1 MMDWQALKLSI
12 ELGLISCAVLIPS
25 SILLSRILAWQ
36 RFRGRSF
43 LQAFLSL
50 PLLLPPTVLGYYL
63 LTFTGSRSILGQWYE
78 NLFGTSLVFSFEGIL
93 LASIIFN
100 IPFAVQPMQRAFES
114 IPLVTREAAWT
125 CGLSNW
131 STFWKIELPLAW
143 PGILTAIILTFTHTL
158 GEFGVILMVGG
169 NIQSETRTIAISIY
183 DHVQAFDNTG
193 AASMSALLL
202 LISLTAITTIY
213 VLNDRQEQR
222 RAR

>member
-1 MMDWQALKLSI
+1 MMDWQAFKLSI
-12 ELGLISCAVLIPS
+12 ELGLFSCAVLIPS
-25 SILLSRILAWQ
+25 GILLSRILAWQ
-36 RFRGRSF
+36 RFWGRNI
-43 LQAFLSL
+43 LQAILSL

-63 LTFTGSRSILGQWYE
+63 LTFTGSLSILGQWYE
-78 NLFGTSLVFSFEGIL
+78 SLFGSSLVFSFEGIL
-93 LASIIFN
+93 LASIIIN

-114 IPLVTREAAWT
+114 IPLVIREAAWT
-125 CGLSNW
+125 CGLSSW

-158 GEFGVILMVGG
+158 GEFGVVLMMGG
-169 NIQSETRTIAISIY
+169 NIESETRTIAIAIY
-183 DHVQAFDNTG
+183 DHVQAFDNAG

-213 VLNDRQEQR
+213 VLNDRQEQH